1 MSDFGPAEFGPASFG
16 GDPSGASG
24 LLLEVDAEITTVA
37 RRLIARRTVDGTA
50 FKTIEFSL
58 GQGGVDPFNYREAIP
73 VNPDAQALELPL
85 TIPNVAL
92 PGTLATTATD
102 PTILTSDDLTS
113 YLQPGYLVEVVTGSG
128 TETLAVASV
137 TATQFVATSPATW
150 TDPVA
155 TGSIEPFAAGAK
167 NITEYEHPN
176 PSSGCTYCLTAP
188 NEANDVLSEIGIWAK
203 ILWSEQTAEIGTV
216 FLAAIAHFPI
226 VCKNSSMTYAF
237 RVNVQF

>member
-1 MSDFGPAEFGPASFG
+1 M
-16 GDPSGASG
+16 
-24 LLLEVDAEITTVA
+24 LLEVDAEVTTIA
-37 RRLIARRTVDGTA
+37 RRLLARRTLAGVA

-58 GQGGVDPFNYREAIP
+58 GQGGVDPFDYQEAIP

-92 PGTLATTATD
+92 PGTLATIATD
-102 PTILTSDDLTS
+102 PVILTSADLTT
-113 YLQPGYLVEVVTGSG
+113 YLQTDYQVEVVTGSG
-128 TETLAVASV
+128 TEILVVGSV
-137 TATQFVATSPATW
+137 TATQFTATSLATW

-155 TGSIEPFAAGAK
+155 TGSIEPLSPGAK

-176 PSSGCTYCLTAP
+176 PSSGCTYCLVEP
-188 NEANDVLSEIGIWAK
+188 GEANEVLSEIGIWAK
-203 ILWSEQTAEIGTV
+203 IMWSPATAEIGTV

-226 VCKNSSMTYAF
+226 VCKNSSMRYAF